1 MIHRI
6 KSILTE
12 LGFCAKDVESVSQ
25 DIFDA
30 YTSAERC
37 YHNINHILKNESAK
51 VFVQVLECA
60 GVYKRTEAGQNAFKR
75 FISTL

>member
-1 MIHRI
+1 MIHRV

-37 YHNINHILKNESAK
+37 YHNINHILKILFSNIFLLHTAYAK
-51 VFVQVLECA
+51 YIIF
-60 GVYKRTEAGQNAFKR
+60 
-75 FISTL
+75 